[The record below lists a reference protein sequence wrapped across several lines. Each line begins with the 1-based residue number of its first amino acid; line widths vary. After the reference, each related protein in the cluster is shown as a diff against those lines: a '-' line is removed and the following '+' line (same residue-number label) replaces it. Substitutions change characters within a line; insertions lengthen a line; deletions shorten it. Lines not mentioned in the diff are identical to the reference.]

1 MGGAVAAGTS
11 GSGDGRTS
19 GRMCAQSGRGV
30 WRRGGRG
37 PSVGQCR
44 RVFQVGGPSQ
54 ESFSFEERSVG

>member
-1 MGGAVAAGTS
+1 MTGGRLGGYAHSPGE
-11 GSGDGRTS
+11 GSG
-19 GRMCAQSGRGV
+19 
-30 WRRGGRG
+30 GGGG